1 MLKRSLAAGARSGAS
16 AEDCQRACQ
25 AALQLLARS
34 VQNGHRRLALIRL
47 GDAVRV
53 GAQVQPEYWRYCEA
67 VAAHGTDDDL
77 HALFLAA
84 KRQHAL
90 RGRGIRAATAPI
102 PGFHSQPEGM

>member
-1 MLKRSLAAGARSGAS
+1 MLKRSLAVGARSGAS

-67 VAAHGTDDDL
+67 VAADGTDADL
-77 HALFLAA
+77 RALFLAA
-84 KRQHAL
+84 QRQHAL
-90 RGRGIRAATAPI
+90 RRHEDRAAVAPI
-102 PGFHSQPEGM
+102 PGFQSQLEGM